1 MQKMTEPPSIL
12 VKTWYELLQH
22 AEEKEARDHAQDM
35 LIGAFGS
42 QQAVLDYLRANGLI
56 K

>member
-1 MQKMTEPPSIL
+1 MTEPPLIL
-12 VKTWYELLQH
+12 VKTWFELLQH
-22 AEEKEARDHAQDM
+22 AEEKDARDHAQEM

-42 QQAVLDYLRANGLI
+42 QQAVLDYLKSNGLI